1 MAVAMEPEALADVI
15 GAAAALALVTW
26 FAVTVEFML
35 MPAVELA
42 VVTWFSVTAT
52 SNRFP
57 REPISAVTWLA
68 EPTRS
73 ELITAV
79 AVADVIIDAP
89 IVEPML
95 ILTADAAAVTW
106 FVITAASMLTPA
118 VAVALVT

>member
-1 MAVAMEPEALADVI
+1 MEPEALADVI

-95 ILTADAAAVTW
+95 ILTADAAVVTW
-106 FVITAASMLTPA
+106 FVVTVASMLTPA